1 MIRNAIQTP
10 RNDLQHH
17 QLNFELD
24 TIFPPDCTAAEP
36 SCDFAVAAAM
46 LRRRGGGAS
55 AACNLHAS
63 VPTVVDFEGAEVIQC
78 RFLPMIVDDFM

>member
-24 TIFPPDCTAAEP
+24 TIFPPDCTTAAAAATTLLLNP
-36 SCDFAVAAAM
+36 AKFCSGGGGVAAAAQMAAATCM
-46 LRRRGGGAS
+46 LVCHQLWTFKELR
-55 AACNLHAS
+55 
-63 VPTVVDFEGAEVIQC
+63 
-78 RFLPMIVDDFM
+78 